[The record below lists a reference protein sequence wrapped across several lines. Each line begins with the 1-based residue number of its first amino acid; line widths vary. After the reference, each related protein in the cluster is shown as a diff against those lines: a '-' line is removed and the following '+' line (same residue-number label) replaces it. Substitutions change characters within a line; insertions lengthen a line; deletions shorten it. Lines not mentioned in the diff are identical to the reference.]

1 EDIMAKKTQRSQY
14 DLMHPLFEAMK
25 KESLPSTQRLLLLG
39 LYRFVDGEGV
49 CFPSYKALME
59 ETGLSNKTIATTIKK
74 LVDSGWI
81 TYEPGDKARSQS
93 NTYHLNL
100 ERLGLTTQS
109 KIVPID
115 GYIAQDGTKWACAA
129 DYWKSRQQTI

>member
-1 EDIMAKKTQRSQY
+1 M
-14 DLMHPLFEAMK
+14 
-25 KESLPSTQRLLLLG
+25 
-39 LYRFVDGEGV
+39 DGEGV

-100 ERLGLTTQS
+100 ERLGL
-109 KIVPID
+109 
-115 GYIAQDGTKWACAA
+115 
-129 DYWKSRQQTI
+129 